1 MPEDEKEDIKDKIEE
16 IAEHAA
22 DGSVSLPIDINKD
35 GKPDMIFNVSG
46 KLVAEVGGIVLLC
59 IGLTKLFG
67 IW

>member
-22 DGSVSLPIDINKD
+22 DGSVSIPIDIDKD
-35 GKPDMIFNVSG
+35 GKPDIIISVKG
-46 KLVAEVGGIVLLC
+46 KLVATVGGIVLLG